1 MISYCFC
8 LLCGAVVIVFGYI
21 LYNGPIYKTLHRDML
36 RALLHAPI
44 EYFEI
49 TSSAQITSRISS
61 DLMICDKVLGNQY
74 YFLHANIGSM
84 LGQLA
89 TFAFLNYRLHNVHL
103 FIILVL
109 YVISLGYFYVKYFFS
124 TVYFYNLKE

>member
-1 MISYCFC
+1 M
-8 LLCGAVVIVFGYI
+8 
-21 LYNGPIYKTLHRDML
+21 
-36 RALLHAPI
+36 
-44 EYFEI
+44 
-49 TSSAQITSRISS
+49 
-61 DLMICDKVLGNQY
+61 
-74 YFLHANIGSM
+74 HANIGSM

-89 TFAFLNYRLHNVHL
+89 TFAFLNYRLQNVHL